1 MKIKKTGTFISKAE
15 IIINESDI
23 EDVFQI
29 IYITIITSIQKSL
42 GKCLGWI
49 IGLAI
54 GHTINISKYN
64 MEAVI

>member
-1 MKIKKTGTFISKAE
+1 MKIKKTDTFISKAE

-49 IGLAI
+49 IGLVN